1 MATKTTADAKRE
13 AAQRA
18 PIQTR
23 GLEDADYP
31 YKIIA
36 DELLDRIKRGVFRP
50 GETVPSIANLMD
62 QADVAKNTARSALD
76 ILRERGYIKTLAGL
90 GTSVRP
96 EKYWETTPEERGEK

>member
-31 YKIIA
+31 YKIVA
-36 DELLDRIKRGVFRP
+36 DELRDRIKRGVFRP
-50 GETVPSIANLMD
+50 GDTVPSIANLMD
-62 QADVAKNTARSALD
+62 H
-76 ILRERGYIKTLAGL
+76 
-90 GTSVRP
+90 VR
-96 EKYWETTPEERGEK
+96 RGEEHGQGRARHPP